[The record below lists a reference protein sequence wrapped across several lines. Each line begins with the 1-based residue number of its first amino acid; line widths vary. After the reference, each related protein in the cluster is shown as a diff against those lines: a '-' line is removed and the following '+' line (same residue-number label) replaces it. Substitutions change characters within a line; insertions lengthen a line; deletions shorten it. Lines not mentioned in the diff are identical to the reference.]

1 MVSVTPSPSAD
12 APAADRAG
20 LRLRLTTIVRRAR
33 RLLPHTFQG
42 RLTAA
47 FTTVIALTLALV
59 TVLVINRLDDYFTSQ
74 QTADL
79 DIRAETV
86 AGVVQA
92 LADRAAGSAS
102 VVTVDGLTNEAVV
115 AAMQEPVQRRLIAD
129 RLGQADVTI
138 RFGLAA
144 TSGET
149 TVFLPS
155 ANGQFGMAL
164 EAGPARG
171 QSREPTSV
179 TQRYAGGPLWGRY
192 AVEVTLANPYTYRA
206 TAIANVTG
214 LLAAI
219 TMFALGLSV
228 VVSAALARRFT
239 TPLRELTDA
248 SRALAEGDLSRRVPT
263 STRRAG
269 SAEIAELAVQFNA
282 MADRVEES
290 VEIIRLDRDR
300 SRDFLADVSHE
311 LRTPLAALR
320 TFNQLLME
328 TAGDDPDAR
337 AEFLES
343 SAGQI
348 ERLDWLAQNLLE
360 LSKLDSGLVLLDLRP
375 DDLRA
380 AVESATHQHDAAAA
394 RRGVTLAVELPEAPI
409 RIRHDPPR
417 VGQVVANLVG
427 NAVKFTPRGGS
438 VRVEVAPTDGGA
450 RIDVT
455 DTGVGIDAV
464 ELPHIFDRFYRGSRA
479 NEARGS
485 GSGLGLAIVRSIVD
499 MHGGTVEVESGTG
512 AGSRFTVRLPHDP
525 RDVAGSPAA
534 ASADVASAAEGT
546 ERIAAA
552 AAIGPIDLDESS
564 AAAPVAP
571 QDGPAKMTE
580 TSPSDAS

>member
-1 MVSVTPSPSAD
+1 M
-12 APAADRAG
+12 
-20 LRLRLTTIVRRAR
+20 
-33 RLLPHTFQG
+33 PHTFQG
-42 RLTAA
+42 RLTIA
-47 FTTVIALTLALV
+47 FVTVIALTLVLV
-59 TVLVINRLDDYFTSQ
+59 TILVLNRLDDYFTSQ

-79 DIRAETV
+79 EVRAETV

-92 LADRAAGSAS
+92 LAERAAGTTA
-102 VVTVDGLTNEAVV
+102 VVGPDGLTGEIVV
-115 AAMQEPVQRRLIAD
+115 AAMEEPIQRRLIAD

-138 RFGLAA
+138 QFGLGIAN
-144 TSGET
+144 GET
-149 TVFLPS
+149 RAFLPS
-155 ANGQFGMAL
+155 PNGRFRTELQ
-164 EAGPARG
+164 AGPARG

-179 TQRYAGGPLWGRY
+179 TRRYPGGSIWARY
-192 AVEVTLANPYTYRA
+192 EVEITLANPYTYRA

-219 TMFALGLSV
+219 TLFALGLSV

-239 TPLRELTDA
+239 TPLRQLTDA

-263 STRRAG
+263 SARRTG
-269 SAEIAELAVQFNA
+269 SSEIAELAVQFNA
-282 MADRVEES
+282 MADRLEES
-290 VEIIRLDRDR
+290 VEIIRHDRDR

-320 TFNQLLME
+320 TFNQLLLE
-328 TAGDDPDAR
+328 SAGDDPEAR
-337 AEFLES
+337 GEFLES

-380 AVESATHQHDAAAA
+380 AVESAAHQLDAVAA
-394 RRGVTLAVELPEAPI
+394 RRGVSLTVELPDAPI

-427 NAVKFTPRGGS
+427 NAVKFTPRGGT
-438 VRVEVAPTDGGA
+438 VHVAVAPTPDGA

-455 DTGVGIDAV
+455 DTGVGIDAA
-464 ELPHIFDRFYRGSRA
+464 ELPHIFERFYRGSRA

-499 MHGGTVEVESGTG
+499 MHGGSVAVETGNGT
-512 AGSRFTVRLPHDP
+512 GSRFTVRLPRDP
-525 RDVAGSPAA
+525 RDVAGTPAA
-534 ASADVASAAEGT
+534 EQAAVASAAEGT
-546 ERIAAA
+546 ERLA
-552 AAIGPIDLDESS
+552 GTGD
-564 AAAPVAP
+564 APAN
-571 QDGPAKMTE
+571 MTE
-580 TSPSDAS
+580 TSPSDPSHMNHVSAP